1 MRRLTHTARRRICA
15 LALLLT
21 PTLCACSD
29 LRQERRELEQM
40 QIIQTVGVDYAPGGV
55 RLSLAAAAGPE
66 GQGTAPA
73 LTGITC
79 PSRTRR
85 KTPPIAFADRRST
98 AISPK
103 HMFSFSVRYRIS
115 FATSSASASIS
126 VFSASSRGR
135 RRSSAEPF
143 PEGGTHPAARASSSP

>member
-15 LALLLT
+15 LALLLLT

-73 LTGITC
+73 LPLDNETYLTLSDC
-79 PSRTRR
+79 SE
-85 KTPPIAFADRRST
+85 
-98 AISPK
+98 
-103 HMFSFSVRYRIS
+103 
-115 FATSSASASIS
+115 SIS
-126 VFSASSRGR
+126 RHSEFDKVQ
-135 RRSSAEPF
+135 
-143 PEGGTHPAARASSSP
+143 